1 MDLKVKIANYLM
13 KEQKVI
19 KNTRFGAYL
28 FQNYFEKKMDFANL
42 IFLNI
47 CDLLTDL
54 ANDVTF
60 TNISALKSTNK
71 LFIEFVSFFNR
82 YGKFALN
89 TLFVDGY
96 CVIGYGALGFK
107 ILIEN
112 QDYRKKTD
120 GRFMK
125 VEPMNPKLQ
134 IYVMRS
140 ETFQL
145 TGMSDKA
152 LLNGYL
158 TYLNNILNSSNTV
171 TARLGAMIMA
181 SPLQSNNPAPDIL
194 LPEEVAEL
202 EKNTSENYGS
212 LETQKQIQV
221 WGRPMKFDTVS
232 LSSIDNKMT
241 EKIKTCVL
249 AIADR
254 IKVPANQIALIDAL
268 SSKAFANGSEML
280 QGDFA
285 KYQSFERLLNC
296 TFVRMAQYV
305 GLRIDYKI
313 YNKPE
318 VKQEIQTPN
327 GSETNQE

>member
-1 MDLKVKIANYLM
+1 M
-13 KEQKVI
+13 
-19 KNTRFGAYL
+19 
-28 FQNYFEKKMDFANL
+28 
-42 IFLNI
+42 
-47 CDLLTDL
+47 
-54 ANDVTF
+54 
-60 TNISALKSTNK
+60 
-71 LFIEFVSFFNR
+71 
-82 YGKFALN
+82 
-89 TLFVDGY
+89 FVDGY
-96 CVIGYGALGFK
+96 WLSVTENVQNP
-107 ILIEN
+107 IEN

-120 GRFMK
+120 GKFMT
-125 VEPMNPKLQ
+125 VEPINPKLQ

-158 TYLNNILNSSNTV
+158 TYLDNILNSSNTV

-212 LETQKQIQV
+212 LKTQKQIQV

-241 EKIKTCVL
+241 EKKTCVL

-305 GLRIDYKI
+305 GLRVDYKI

-327 GSETNQE
+327 GSETN